1 MWDAPVRGARAK
13 HLLRTGPDH
22 DSNTKP
28 GQMRAMVIAL
38 RAPRR
43 LLIAICIGVLSLG
56 PGIVRAQSVDCDAL
70 RQEMAAVTRPDPNR
84 EARFARAIEQQ
95 RSELARTQA
104 YADQIGCGGFNLFGG
119 APPQCDA
126 IANRVSRMENNLDSL
141 DAQARALRNGNPD
154 RAQDL
159 AARYDSYCRT
169 TPGPDSTEVYSDP
182 GLMPDD
188 GTSRMI
194 DDQPAEERPQGGNKA
209 ICVRTCDGGFFP
221 LGSSVH
227 NGDLDGLQTLCSAQ
241 CPNTEAKLYTTSDTD
256 NIADA
261 IALDGTSYTALP
273 AAFKFQKTY
282 DAACTCKPP
291 NQSWV
296 QALAKA
302 EELLDK
308 SRGHDVT
315 VTEKMSADMSRPTA
329 PASTPVKKGSK
340 AIRKIVLDQPP
351 PTAMDETALGS
362 LGAQAPTASTA
373 SAGIAAGVGA
383 QVPVIPATEGAVKT
397 FKAPDGT
404 SRRVRIIAPAP

>member
-1 MWDAPVRGARAK
+1 
-13 HLLRTGPDH
+13 
-22 DSNTKP
+22 
-28 GQMRAMVIAL
+28 MRAMVIAL
-38 RAPRR
+38 RALRR
-43 LLIAICIGVLSLG
+43 LPAVVCLGILILDPGTVL
-56 PGIVRAQSVDCDAL
+56 AQSIDCDAL

-84 EARFARAIEQQ
+84 DARFARAIEQQ
-95 RSELARTQA
+95 RSELARMQA
-104 YADQIGCGGFNLFGG
+104 YADQIGCGGLNLFGD

-159 AARYDSYCRT
+159 AARYDAYCRT
-169 TPGPDSTEVYSDP
+169 APGPDSTEVYSDP

-188 GTSRMI
+188 GTSRMT
-194 DDQPAEERPQGGNKA
+194 DDQPAQERPQGGSKA

-261 IALDGTSYTALP
+261 VALDGSSYTALP
-273 AAFKFQKTY
+273 AAFKFQKTH
-282 DAACTCKPP
+282 DATCTCKPP

-308 SRGHDVT
+308 SQGHDVT

-329 PASTPVKKGSK
+329 PASSPAKKGAK
-340 AIRKIVLDQPP
+340 PNRKIVLDQPP
-351 PTAMDETALGS
+351 PSAADDAALGT
-362 LGAQAPTASTA
+362 LGAQAPTATTA
-373 SAGIAAGVGA
+373 SAGIATGIGA
-383 QVPVIPATEGAVKT
+383 QAPVIRVTEGAVQT